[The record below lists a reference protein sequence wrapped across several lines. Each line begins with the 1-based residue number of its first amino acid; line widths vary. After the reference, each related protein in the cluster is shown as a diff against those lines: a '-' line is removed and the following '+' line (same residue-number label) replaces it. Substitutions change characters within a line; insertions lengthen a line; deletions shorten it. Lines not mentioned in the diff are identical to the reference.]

1 MRSSGVDLKLGR
13 AFQLRDRQAGLV
25 DDLLDTLDPEL
36 RQVDGRVRVLDLS
49 EDRLFDDNFVR
60 TVVEA

>member
-1 MRSSGVDLKLGR
+1 MDLKLGH

-36 RQVDGRVRVLDLS
+36 RQVHGRVRVLDLS